1 MSGKKMMDMSENL
14 LFLPSNILKEIS
26 DVITKAEV
34 NLLLEDAVS
43 NSKTRLFGR
52 DVRFYFTDMKNL

>member
-1 MSGKKMMDMSENL
+1 MSEKKMMDMSENL

-34 NLLLEDAVS
+34 NLLLEDATS
-43 NSKTRLFGR
+43 LRFWPKSFKTG
-52 DVRFYFTDMKNL
+52 KKWE